1 MQLFCNNDEIY
12 CLLLFVIVYCLL
24 FITVCS
30 FSSEYL
36 SKLDSSLHYP
46 GMIGVPTEFMPC
58 IINTYICWVSEYK
71 DDMFLRVNK
80 NKGENFSDADKK
92 MSDQVMTLWTNF
104 AKSGS
109 VNANQSDSTSQ
120 YRSTTTSQSDLTSQ
134 SRSTTARQSDLTS
147 QSRSTTARQSDL
159 TSQSGLISDSK

>member
-1 MQLFCNNDEIY
+1 
-12 CLLLFVIVYCLL
+12 
-24 FITVCS
+24 
-30 FSSEYL
+30 
-36 SKLDSSLHYP
+36 
-46 GMIGVPTEFMPC
+46 
-58 IINTYICWVSEYK
+58 
-71 DDMFLRVNK
+71 MFLRVNK